1 MIYVSGKVYISVTN
15 HGNVRYFLAVYPA
28 RFRNVA
34 HILTVQFI
42 ASFPSSCRKK
52 IVKLESEALG
62 IPHTTRTSCSNL
74 SHIEGYLGSSLV
86 LKIKK

>member
-1 MIYVSGKVYISVTN
+1 MAN
-15 HGNVRYFLAVYPA
+15 HGYVRYFLAVHTA

-86 LKIKK
+86 LNIQNITRFVSFR